1 MERKFSLAWQACVVV
16 SLSLASCDRS
26 DHDAARWLDLEIVRP
41 EVTLVDPPAVPVPD
55 AEGLITKVIRVPP
68 TFFYSAPSS
77 PSDPFADP
85 DTRPRRLLAPQ
96 EVFEDAGI
104 QFGPG
109 AFIRADPSKS
119 VLIIRQTPDQMELV
133 EVYTWSGGSAEQ
145 EISIRLE
152 LYEMP
157 SPFATS
163 LIRSASPHTDHEP
176 EHRAATTLLREGE
189 ARLVQSIT
197 LSCRSGQRAR
207 NEDGY
212 ELSYSIPT
220 KDVGAS
226 ESEDRPIKSTGLGT
240 PRRVGTWLEADPVLG
255 AYEVTIDLRIRLE
268 FHPADPV
275 WRHVPGIETESALG
289 TPQPQFPLKTLEFNS
304 VLLNGETRLIG
315 SWRTEADGENPE
327 EKSSH
332 LVFLQAFV
340 TSDQPIPAP

>member
-1 MERKFSLAWQACVVV
+1 MGRKLSQACRACVVV

-26 DHDAARWLDLEIVRP
+26 DRNAARWLDLEIVRP
-41 EVTLVDPPAVPVPD
+41 EVTLVEPPAEPVPD
-55 AEGLITKVIRVPP
+55 VEGLITKVIRVPP
-68 TFFYSAPSS
+68 TFFFSAPSS
-77 PSDPFADP
+77 PNDPFADP
-85 DTRPRRLLAPQ
+85 ESRPRRLLDPQ

-109 AFIRADPSKS
+109 AFVRADPRKS
-119 VLIIRQTPDQMELV
+119 VLIIRQTPDQMDLV
-133 EVYTWSGGSAEQ
+133 EAYTSGGGHPER

-152 LYEMP
+152 VYELP
-157 SPFATS
+157 VSAAAS
-163 LIRSASPHTDHEP
+163 LIRSAAPHTDHAS

-197 LSCRSGQRAR
+197 LPCRSGQRAR

-220 KDVGAS
+220 KDIGAS
-226 ESEDRPIKSTGLGT
+226 ESEGRPIKSTGLGT

-255 AYEVTIDLRIRLE
+255 ADEVTIDLRMRLE
-268 FHPADPV
+268 FHPGDPV
-275 WRHVPGIETESALG
+275 WRHVPGIESESALG
-289 TPQPQFPLKTLEFNS
+289 TPHPQFSLKTLEFTS

-315 SWRTEADGENPE
+315 SWRTRADGKKPE
-327 EKSSH
+327 AKSSH